1 MEQYYDDKYFEF
13 QKEQGEFAAEMM
25 FHFFQPY
32 IKPGDAVLDFGCG
45 GGFLLNKINC
55 GQKLGIE
62 INVHARKSA
71 SGFNIKTVE
80 TPGEVENEWADVLIS
95 SHALEHVLRPYD
107 ILVELYAKTKKGGK
121 VVFIVPHETKY
132 AFNTE
137 DVNKHLYTWSEMNL
151 GNLFTEA
158 GFSVIESKELLHRF
172 PPKFRKIHK
181 LFGTKLFHKICNLY
195 AHWARYRHMTQI
207 RLIAEKK

>member
-1 MEQYYDDKYFEF
+1 MEQYYDDKYFAF

-32 IKPGDAVLDFGCG
+32 IKPEDAVLDFGCG

-62 INVHARKSA
+62 INAHARKNA
-71 SGFNIKTVE
+71 AGFNIKTVE

-172 PPKFRKIHK
+172 PPNFRKIHK

>member
-25 FHFFQPY
+25 FQFFQPY
-32 IKPGDAVLDFGCG
+32 IKAGDAVLDFGCG
-45 GGFLLNKINC
+45 GGFLLNKITC

-62 INVHARKSA
+62 INPYARKNA
-71 SGFNIKTVE
+71 ADFNITTVE
-80 TPGEVENEWADVLIS
+80 TTAEVEDEWADVLIS

-121 VVFIVPHETKY
+121 IVFIVPHETKY
-132 AFNTE
+132 TFNTA

-151 GNLFTEA
+151 GNLFIEA

-172 PPKFRKIHK
+172 PPNFRKIHK

-207 RLIAEKK
+207 RLIAEKR

>member
-1 MEQYYDDKYFEF
+1 M
-13 QKEQGEFAAEMM
+13 
-25 FHFFQPY
+25 
-32 IKPGDAVLDFGCG
+32 
-45 GGFLLNKINC
+45 NKINC
-55 GQKLGIE
+55 GKKIGIE
-62 INVHARKSA
+62 INPHARKNA
-71 SGFNIKTVE
+71 AGFQIETVE
-80 TPGEVENEWADVLIS
+80 TPGEIENGWADVLIS

-132 AFNTE
+132 TYNTA

-158 GFSVIESKELLHRF
+158 GFLVIESKELLHRF
-172 PPKFRKIHK
+172 PPNFRKIHK
-181 LFGTKLFHKICNLY
+181 LVGKRLFHKVCNLY
-195 AHWARYRHMTQI
+195 ARWARYRHMTQI